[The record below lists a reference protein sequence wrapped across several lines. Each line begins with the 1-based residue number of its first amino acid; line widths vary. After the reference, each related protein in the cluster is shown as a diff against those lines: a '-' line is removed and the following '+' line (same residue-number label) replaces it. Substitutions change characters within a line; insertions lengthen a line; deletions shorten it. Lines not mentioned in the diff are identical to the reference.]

1 MNKNLISIIMS
12 VYNGENFVEK
22 CIDSITKQ
30 TFKNFEF
37 LILDDGSTDNTY
49 ELLKKE
55 I

>member
-1 MNKNLISIIMS
+1 MS

-37 LILDDGSTDNTY
+37 LILDDGLQIILMNY
-49 ELLKKE
+49 LKKRNLMMTE
-55 I
+55 